1 MRKIVSN
8 ATPLIYLAKIGKLR
22 LLRRIFGQVII
33 SEEVKREVVDGGKKL
48 GKMDAYLVEKEIK
61 EGWIKVSK
69 IEELIDIPIK
79 LEKGEVAT
87 LSLAKNLEV
96 REVLVD
102 EICARTASEILGLTP
117 RGTIFVLLKALKI
130 KEISFDEFLRIL
142 EKLLKEGFRLREEVY
157 IEAVKT
163 AKKIAQ
169 SLQE

>member
-8 ATPLIYLAKIGKLR
+8 ATPLIYLAKIRKLG

-33 SEEVKREVVDGGKKL
+33 SEEVKREVVEEGKKL
-48 GKMDAYLVEKEIK
+48 EKMDAYVIEKEIK

-69 IEELIDIPIK
+69 IKELIDIPIK
-79 LEKGEVAT
+79 LEKGEVTT

-96 REVLVD
+96 REVLID
-102 EICARTASEILGLTP
+102 EICGRTASEILGLTP

-130 KEISFDEFLRIL
+130 KEINFDEFLGIL
-142 EKLLKEGFRLREEVY
+142 HKLLEEGFRLREEVY
-157 IEAVKT
+157 IEAVET

-169 SLQE
+169 SL

>member
-1 MRKIVSN
+1 MSKIVSN
-8 ATPLIYLAKIGKLR
+8 ATPLIYLAKIRKLG

-33 SEEVKREVVDGGKKL
+33 SEEVKREVVEEGKKL
-48 GKMDAYLVEKEIK
+48 GKMDAYVIEKEIE

-69 IEELIDIPIK
+69 IKELIDIPIK
-79 LEKGEVAT
+79 LEKGEIAT

-102 EICARTASEILGLTP
+102 EICARTCSEILGLTP

-142 EKLLKEGFRLREEVY
+142 EKLLKEGFRLKEEVY
-157 IEAVKT
+157 IEAVET

-169 SLQE
+169 SV